1 MSRIKTYGGHA
12 KRVIK
17 LSCQKA
23 GKVPSSAKEE
33 DPADFSM
40 W

>member
-17 LSCQKA
+17 LACKKNKNIPLGA
-23 GKVPSSAKEE
+23 AENDRE
-33 DPADFSM
+33 
-40 W
+40 